1 VAAEGGEGEAADVAV
16 SRLLER
22 RRLLMA
28 LKNNPNETCLSTE
41 STYIDQVFKQP
52 TYLIEKWFKA
62 SAMKID
68 KFKHKHTTIPPV
80 K

>member
-1 VAAEGGEGEAADVAV
+1 MEGGEGEGADVTV

-22 RRLLMA
+22 WRLLVA
-28 LKNNPNETCLSTE
+28 LKNNPSQTYLSTE

-52 TYLIEKWFKA
+52 TYLTEKWFKA

-68 KFKHKHTTIPPV
+68 KFKHKHTTIPHV

>member
-1 VAAEGGEGEAADVAV
+1 MENP
-16 SRLLER
+16 
-22 RRLLMA
+22 MA
-28 LKNNPNETCLSTE
+28 LKNNPNQTYLSTE

-52 TYLIEKWFKA
+52 TYLTEKWFKA

-68 KFKHKHTTIPPV
+68 KFKHKHTTIPHV